1 MQTAIEKLI
10 IFVYLTMPFEFAL
23 ESIRNRTE
31 LPSSRQIRVVMTA
44 WNTPVMTEMVALR
57 ATW

>member
-23 ESIRNRTE
+23 ESIRNRTD
-31 LPSSRQIRVVMTA
+31 LPSSRQILVEMTA
-44 WNTPVMTEMVALR
+44 WNMPIMTEMVALR
-57 ATW
+57 AT